1 VKKFLTVIA
10 VVSALALTGC
20 GKADTAASIGDITI
34 TQTQAQ
40 SKIDE
45 LLAERV
51 KFSTAETQFET
62 GNALNRSQLRFT
74 IITTVFDEIAKEL
87 KITVSATELEN
98 SRAGI
103 YSQIGGEAELS
114 KSLVAA
120 QIAPSN
126 FERYLRATIIS
137 NKLSGALAMGG
148 IAEADIQ
155 PKISELLQ
163 KKAEQL
169 NVTVNPR
176 YGVWDDA
183 SGDLI
188 PGDSA
193 GLAVVPSNR

>member
-1 VKKFLTVIA
+1 MKKFLTVIA

-155 PKISELLQ
+155 AKISELLQ
-163 KKAEQL
+163 KKAKQL

>member
-1 VKKFLTVIA
+1 MKKFLTVIA
-10 VVSALALTGC
+10 VLSALALTGC
-20 GKADTAASIGDITI
+20 AKADTAASIGDITI
-34 TQTQAQ
+34 TQAQAQ

-45 LLAERV
+45 LLAERA
-51 KFSTAETQFET
+51 KINTAETQFET

-98 SRAGI
+98 SRQGI
-103 YSQIGGEAELS
+103 YGQIGGEAELS

-126 FERYLRATIIS
+126 FDRYLRATIIS
-137 NKLSGALAMGG
+137 EKLSGALAMGG
-148 IAEADIQ
+148 VGEAEIQ
-155 PKISELLQ
+155 ARISELLQ

-188 PGDSA
+188 AGDSA
-193 GLAVVPSNR
+193 GSAVVPSNK

>member
-1 VKKFLTVIA
+1 MKKFLTVIA

-155 PKISELLQ
+155 AKISELLQ

>member
-1 VKKFLTVIA
+1 MKKFLTVIA
-10 VVSALALTGC
+10 VLSALALTGC
-20 GKADTAASIGDITI
+20 AKVDTAASIGDITI
-34 TQTQAQ
+34 TQAQAQ

-45 LLAERV
+45 LLAERA
-51 KFSTAETQFET
+51 KIDTAGAQFET
-62 GNALNRSQLRFT
+62 GNALKRSQLRFT

-87 KITVSATELEN
+87 KITVSTTELEN
-98 SRAGI
+98 SRQGI
-103 YSQIGGEAELS
+103 YSQIGGETELS

-126 FERYLRATIIS
+126 FDRYLRATIIS

-148 IAEADIQ
+148 VAEAEVQ
-155 PKISELLQ
+155 ARISELLQ

-193 GLAVVPSNR
+193 GSAVVPSNK

>member
-34 TQTQAQ
+34 TQAQAQ

-45 LLAERV
+45 LLAERA
-51 KFSTAETQFET
+51 KINTAETQFET

-98 SRAGI
+98 SRQGI
-103 YSQIGGEAELS
+103 YGQIGGEAELS

-126 FERYLRATIIS
+126 FDRYLRATIIS

-148 IAEADIQ
+148 VAEADIQ
-155 PKISELLQ
+155 AKISELLQ

-176 YGVWDDA
+176 YGVWDA
-183 SGDLI
+183 AAGDLI
-188 PGDSA
+188 AGDSA
-193 GLAVVPSNR
+193 GSAVVPSNK

>member
-1 VKKFLTVIA
+1 MKKFLTVIA
-10 VVSALALTGC
+10 VLSALALTGC
-20 GKADTAASIGDITI
+20 AKADIAASIGDITI
-34 TQTQAQ
+34 TQAQAQ
-40 SKIDE
+40 SKINE
-45 LLAERV
+45 LLAERA
-51 KFSTAETQFET
+51 KIDTADTQFET

-87 KITVSATELEN
+87 KLSVSATELEN
-98 SRAGI
+98 SRQGI

-126 FERYLRATIIS
+126 FDRYLRATIIS

-155 PKISELLQ
+155 AKISELLQ

-188 PGDSA
+188 AGDSA
-193 GLAVVPSNR
+193 GSAVVPSNK

>member
-155 PKISELLQ
+155 AKISELLQ

-176 YGVWDDA
+176 YGMWDDA

>member
-10 VVSALALTGC
+10 VLSALALTGC
-20 GKADTAASIGDITI
+20 GKADSAASIGDITI
-34 TQTQAQ
+34 TQAQAQ
-40 SKIDE
+40 SKINE
-45 LLAERV
+45 LLAERA
-51 KFSTAETQFET
+51 KIETADTQFET

-87 KITVSATELEN
+87 KLSVSATELEN

-103 YSQIGGEAELS
+103 YSQIGGESELS

-126 FERYLRATIIS
+126 FDRYLRATIIS
-137 NKLSGALAMGG
+137 DKLSGALAMAGV
-148 IAEADIQ
+148 AEAEIQ
-155 PKISELLQ
+155 GRISELLQ

-176 YGVWDDA
+176 YGVWDVA

-188 PGDSA
+188 AGDSA
-193 GLAVVPSNR
+193 GSAVVPSNR

>member
-1 VKKFLTVIA
+1 MKKFLTVIA
-10 VVSALALTGC
+10 VLSALVLTGC
-20 GKADTAASIGDITI
+20 AKADTAASIGDITI
-34 TQTQAQ
+34 TQAQAQ

-45 LLAERV
+45 LLAERA
-51 KFSTAETQFET
+51 KIDTAGTQFET

-98 SRAGI
+98 SRQGI
-103 YSQIGGEAELS
+103 YGQIGGEAELS

-126 FERYLRATIIS
+126 FDRYLRATIIS
-137 NKLSGALAMGG
+137 EKLSGALAMGG
-148 IAEADIQ
+148 VGEAEIQ
-155 PKISELLQ
+155 ARISELLQ

-176 YGVWDDA
+176 YGIWDDA

-188 PGDSA
+188 PVDSA
-193 GLAVVPSNR
+193 GSAVVPSNK

>member
-34 TQTQAQ
+34 TQAQAQ

-45 LLAERV
+45 LLAERA
-51 KFSTAETQFET
+51 KINTAETQFET

-103 YSQIGGEAELS
+103 YGQIGGEAELS

-126 FERYLRATIIS
+126 FDRYLRATIIS

-148 IAEADIQ
+148 VAEADIQ
-155 PKISELLQ
+155 AKISELLQ

-183 SGDLI
+183 TGDLI
-188 PGDSA
+188 AGDSA
-193 GLAVVPSNR
+193 GSAVVPSNK

>member
-34 TQTQAQ
+34 TQAQAQ

-45 LLAERV
+45 LLAERA
-51 KFSTAETQFET
+51 KINTAETQFET

-98 SRAGI
+98 SRQGI
-103 YSQIGGEAELS
+103 YGQIGGEAELS

-126 FERYLRATIIS
+126 FDRYLRATIIS

-148 IAEADIQ
+148 VAEADIQ
-155 PKISELLQ
+155 AKISELLQ

-183 SGDLI
+183 TGDLI
-188 PGDSA
+188 AGDSA
-193 GLAVVPSNR
+193 GSAVVPSNK

>member
-1 VKKFLTVIA
+1 MKKFLTVIA
-10 VVSALALTGC
+10 VLSALALTGC
-20 GKADTAASIGDITI
+20 AKADTAASIGDITI
-34 TQTQAQ
+34 TQAQAQ
-40 SKIDE
+40 SKINE
-45 LLAERV
+45 LLAERA
-51 KFSTAETQFET
+51 KIDTAGAQFET
-62 GNALNRSQLRFT
+62 GNALKRSQLRFT

-87 KITVSATELEN
+87 KITVSTTELEN
-98 SRAGI
+98 SRQGI
-103 YSQIGGEAELS
+103 YSQIGGETELS

-126 FERYLRATIIS
+126 FDRYLRATIIS

-148 IAEADIQ
+148 VAEAEVQ
-155 PKISELLQ
+155 ARISELLQ

-188 PGDSA
+188 AGDSA
-193 GLAVVPSNR
+193 GSAVVPSNK

>member
-10 VVSALALTGC
+10 VLSALALTGC
-20 GKADTAASIGDITI
+20 GKADSAASIGDITI
-34 TQTQAQ
+34 TQAQAQ
-40 SKIDE
+40 SKINE
-45 LLAERV
+45 LLAERA
-51 KFSTAETQFET
+51 KINTADTQFET

-87 KITVSATELEN
+87 KLSVSATELEN

-103 YSQIGGEAELS
+103 YSQIGGAAELP

-126 FERYLRATIIS
+126 FDRYLRATIIS

-148 IAEADIQ
+148 VAEAEIQ
-155 PKISELLQ
+155 GRISELLQ

-176 YGVWDDA
+176 YGVWDVA

-188 PGDSA
+188 AGDSA
-193 GLAVVPSNR
+193 GSAVVPSNR

>member
-10 VVSALALTGC
+10 VLSALALTGC
-20 GKADTAASIGDITI
+20 GKADSAASIGDITI
-34 TQTQAQ
+34 TQAQAQ
-40 SKIDE
+40 SKINE

-62 GNALNRSQLRFT
+62 GNALNRSQIRFT

-103 YSQIGGEAELS
+103 YSQIGGVAELS

-126 FERYLRATIIS
+126 FDRYLRATIIS

-148 IAEADIQ
+148 VAEADIQ
-155 PKISELLQ
+155 GRISELLQ

-176 YGVWDDA
+176 YGVWDVA

-188 PGDSA
+188 AGDSA
-193 GLAVVPSNR
+193 GSAVVPSNK

>member
-10 VVSALALTGC
+10 VLSALALTGC
-20 GKADTAASIGDITI
+20 GKADSAASIGDITI
-34 TQTQAQ
+34 TQAQAQ
-40 SKIDE
+40 SKINE
-45 LLAERV
+45 LLAERA
-51 KFSTAETQFET
+51 KINTADTQFET

-87 KITVSATELEN
+87 KLSVSATELEN

-126 FERYLRATIIS
+126 FDRYLRATIIS

-148 IAEADIQ
+148 VAEAEIQ
-155 PKISELLQ
+155 GRISELLQ

-176 YGVWDDA
+176 YGVWDVA

-188 PGDSA
+188 AGDSA
-193 GLAVVPSNR
+193 GSAVVPSNR

>member
-1 VKKFLTVIA
+1 MKKFLTVIA
-10 VVSALALTGC
+10 VLSALALTGC
-20 GKADTAASIGDITI
+20 GKADSAASIGDITI
-34 TQTQAQ
+34 TQAQAQ
-40 SKIDE
+40 SKINE
-45 LLAERV
+45 LLAERA
-51 KFSTAETQFET
+51 KINTADTQFET

-87 KITVSATELEN
+87 KLSVSATELEN

-126 FERYLRATIIS
+126 FDRYLRATIIS

-148 IAEADIQ
+148 VAEAEIQ
-155 PKISELLQ
+155 GRISELLQ

-176 YGVWDDA
+176 YGVWDVA

-188 PGDSA
+188 AGDSA
-193 GLAVVPSNR
+193 GSAVVPSNR

>member
-10 VVSALALTGC
+10 VLSALALTGC

-34 TQTQAQ
+34 TQAQAQ

-45 LLAERV
+45 LLAERA
-51 KFSTAETQFET
+51 KINTAETQFET

-98 SRAGI
+98 SRQGI
-103 YSQIGGEAELS
+103 YGQIGGEAELS

-126 FERYLRATIIS
+126 FDRYLRATIIS

-148 IAEADIQ
+148 VAEADIQ
-155 PKISELLQ
+155 AKISELLQ

-183 SGDLI
+183 TGDLI
-188 PGDSA
+188 AGDSA
-193 GLAVVPSNR
+193 GSAVVPSNK

>member
-1 VKKFLTVIA
+1 MKKFLTVIA

-20 GKADTAASIGDITI
+20 GKADTAATIGDITI

-155 PKISELLQ
+155 AKISELLQ
-163 KKAEQL
+163 KKAKQL